1 MGKRIITAF
10 TSLLLA
16 GCSAYNQKAEH
27 TKELPFYEEASFTPV
42 WFQGEEVIPEDFH
55 RIPEFNLTNQSG
67 ETITRDEV
75 EGKIYVVDFFF
86 ASCSGIC
93 PKLTTNM
100 GIVQHEFADNDQV
113 LLLSHSV
120 TPTLD
125 TVRQLRAFANTMGVI
140 DGKWHL
146 LTGDRNQIYDL
157 GKNYYFA
164 EENLG
169 LETSEATFIHTEN
182 FLLID
187 QNGYIRGVY
196 NGLNTTSVQQLI
208 KDIKTLNS

>member
-1 MGKRIITAF
+1 MGKRILTVF
-10 TSLLLA
+10 TSLILA

-27 TKELPFYEEASFTPV
+27 AKALPFYEEASFTPV
-42 WFQGEEVIPEDFH
+42 WFQEEGVIPEDFH

-169 LETSEATFIHTEN
+169 LETSEVTFIHTEN

-196 NGLNTTSVQQLI
+196 
-208 KDIKTLNS
+208 